1 MLTPRSIKKLLYNPA
16 PLNKII
22 AKACLAAWQRKHSS
36 QDPRAWSG
44 SLSQAERPAPASTG
58 YADGNLIR
66 GIEQNS
72 GRHALLTL
80 EEIIRSKKEY
90 SASRKSPAV
99 TAG

>member
-1 MLTPRSIKKLLYNPA
+1 
-16 PLNKII
+16 
-22 AKACLAAWQRKHSS
+22 CLAAWQRKHGS

-44 SLSQAERPAPASTG
+44 SLSQAKRPASASTG

-80 EEIIRSKKEY
+80 EEIIRS
-90 SASRKSPAV
+90 RKGVGSSKGSTPANSPAISSS
-99 TAG
+99 